1 MPGGGDR
8 FVRQYRKRIGFLLV
22 MVLALTAVAAT
33 EPLHRAIRSAI
44 DFVAP
49 FIERHPIGGAIVFIL
64 LSALSAMV
72 VFFSTAAI
80 TPIAVDAFGPV
91 VALLL
96 LWSGWI
102 LGGVT
107 AYAIGRFMGRRV
119 ASWLIEPRRLIEYTR
134 RAKRISTFSH
144 VLLFQVAIPSE
155 IPGYVLGL
163 SGCRFRT
170 YLAAIAIGELPYAIG
185 AIFLGDSFLDR
196 NYIVLLAVGLSGV
209 ALSWIVFSRAAAQW
223 ASDGEPVS
231 NRPVGLAVDDHDR
244 PDGRDEQ
251 SEVLTHTEAE
261 RGV

>member
-8 FVRQYRKRIGFLLV
+8 LVRQYRRRIGFLLV

-49 FIERHPIGGAIVFIL
+49 FIERHAVGGAIVFVL

-80 TPIAVDAFGPV
+80 TPIAVDAFGPI

-102 LGGVT
+102 LGGMI
-107 AYAIGRFMGRRV
+107 AYTIGRFLGRRV
-119 ASWLIEPRRLIEYTR
+119 AFWLIEPRRLLAYTR
-134 RAKRISTFSH
+134 RAKRISTFGH
-144 VLLFQVAIPSE
+144 VLLFQVAVPSE

-163 SGCRFRT
+163 AGCRFRT
-170 YLAAIAIGELPYAIG
+170 YLAAIVIGELPYAIG
-185 AIFLGDSFLDR
+185 AIFLGESFLDR
-196 NYIVLLAVGLSGV
+196 DYVVLLAVGLSGV
-209 ALSWIVFSRAAAQW
+209 ALSWLVFRRAAVQW
-223 ASDGEPVS
+223 ESDGKPV
-231 NRPVGLAVDDHDR
+231 NDLTADNQDR
-244 PDGRDEQ
+244 SGGSDEQ
-251 SEVLTHTEAE
+251 ILTHAEAE
-261 RGV
+261 HGA